1 MVVVPPI
8 LFPRFPHRSPPYH
21 MVTPGTRAVG
31 DAPQNVDY
39 LSATLNADIQH
50 FATFKDTG
58 EVSPVKAVF
67 ASVVAILTLV
77 RV

>member
-8 LFPRFPHRSPPYH
+8 LFPHFPHCSPPYH

-31 DAPQNVDY
+31 GAPQNVDY

-67 ASVVAILTLV
+67 ASVVALLTLV